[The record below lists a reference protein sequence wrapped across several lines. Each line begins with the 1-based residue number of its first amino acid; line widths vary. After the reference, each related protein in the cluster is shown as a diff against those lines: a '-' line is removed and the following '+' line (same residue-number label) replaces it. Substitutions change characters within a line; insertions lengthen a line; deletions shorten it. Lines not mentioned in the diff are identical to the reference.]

1 MIYQL
6 KKIKTL
12 SLKKIKTLS
21 FLICFIFPLLKGMN
35 TMKNWKIIAIFI
47 FIINLL
53 CLEILIYILFL
64 LKLFFKERSIS
75 SFIQ

>member
-21 FLICFIFPLLKGMN
+21 FLICFIFPLSKGMN
-35 TMKNWKIIAIFI
+35 TMRNHSYFFFFYKLVLFGNYNLYFI
-47 FIINLL
+47 FAQII
-53 CLEILIYILFL
+53 F
-64 LKLFFKERSIS
+64 
-75 SFIQ
+75 

>member
-21 FLICFIFPLLKGMN
+21 FLICFIFPLSKGMN
-35 TMKNWKIIAIFI
+35 TMRNHSYF
-47 FIINLL
+47 FFFINLF
-53 CLEILIYILFL
+53 CLEIIIYILFL
-64 LKLFFKERSIS
+64 LKLFFNKILLDFLLLS
-75 SFIQ
+75 